1 MLSPHL
7 SSILVATVFWEV
19 EEFLAFCRGKGKFSK
34 FAIVHKSKS
43 THQFV
48 LSSAQ
53 PKGGED
59 GGRNRLRGQAHL

>member
-34 FAIVHKSKS
+34 FAIVHISGQKGNIIGEGSKNLGIVFD
-43 THQFV
+43 H
-48 LSSAQ
+48 
-53 PKGGED
+53 
-59 GGRNRLRGQAHL
+59 